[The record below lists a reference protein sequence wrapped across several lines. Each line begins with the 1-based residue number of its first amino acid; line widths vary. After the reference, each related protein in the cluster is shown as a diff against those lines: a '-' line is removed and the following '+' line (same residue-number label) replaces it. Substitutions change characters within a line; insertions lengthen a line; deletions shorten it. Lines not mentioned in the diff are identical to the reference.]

1 MQMFIVIGMFYA
13 LHRNKNKIFE
23 WKKCAL
29 RNKICR
35 CVEEEGRKEG
45 GKVLFYRSFKE
56 SCKLEH
62 NNFTNLNFMER

>member
-13 LHRNKNKIFE
+13 LQ
-23 WKKCAL
+23 
-29 RNKICR
+29 RNKIKNFR
-35 CVEEEGRKEG
+35 VEKNVDGREEEKRK
-45 GKVLFYRSFKE
+45 FYRSFKE

>member
-13 LHRNKNKIFE
+13 PRNKIKIFE
-23 WKKCAL
+23 WKKNM
-29 RNKICR
+29 RW
-35 CVEEEGRKEG
+35 EEE
-45 GKVLFYRSFKE
+45 FYRSFKE